1 MTCVYLS
8 LNKNI
13 NFWNVYFSVW
23 IVCYWRNYHS
33 LFLKK
38 IGNTSQHSYTLYTQ
52 NFFGLFS
59 IISKSWPNTKSYF
72 PWGLATLS
80 YWNFKTI
87 MWFFKEP
94 QLWKWSTLC
103 FPQGS
108 SSSSFSTYQNL
119 SPSVPLRYFKLMFK
133 HTSSQFMLPQVI

>member
-1 MTCVYLS
+1 MWCGREHVICLFRKIRYRD
-8 LNKNI
+8 I
-13 NFWNVYFSVW
+13 NFWIVYFSVW
-23 IVCYWRNYHS
+23 IVWVCYWRNCHS

-38 IGNTSQHSYTLYTQ
+38 VGNTSQHSNTLYTQ
-52 NFFGLFS
+52 NVFGLLS

-72 PWGLATLS
+72 PWGLTTLS

-94 QLWKWSTLC
+94 QLWKWSKLC

-108 SSSSFSTYQNL
+108 PNLAWTVENLQTYG
-119 SPSVPLRYFKLMFK
+119 
-133 HTSSQFMLPQVI
+133 T